1 MKKFTHEV
9 LSLLL
14 LSLSVASFNAA
25 AEGTLKVVT
34 DATFPPLEFVK
45 DGQMTGFDI
54 ELIKEVGK
62 RLDKKVELVQVDFKG
77 LIPSLVSGRAD
88 AAISGIYITEE
99 RAKVVD
105 FSDTYLAGGLVVLTR
120 QGNDAINSPADLA
133 GKSVS
138 AQIGTKSVAH
148 LKEHFPQ
155 TKIVEVEKNQQ
166 MFNLVSIGRVDAAVT
181 GKPAAFTYATERGG
195 VKILPEQLTT
205 EEYGI
210 AVRKGAGDLK
220 QQIDQAIEAM
230 KQDGTY
236 DELYQKWF
244 PAT

>member
-1 MKKFTHEV
+1 MKKLSHK
-9 LSLLL
+9 LLSSLLIT
-14 LSLSVASFNAA
+14 LSAASFNAS
-25 AEGTLKVVT
+25 AEGTLKAVT

-45 DGQMTGFDI
+45 DGEMTGFDI
-54 ELIKEVGK
+54 DLINEVAK
-62 RLDKKVELVQVDFKG
+62 RLDMTVDLVQVDFKG

-88 AAISGIYITEE
+88 IAISGIYITEE

-105 FSDTYLAGGLVVLTR
+105 FTNTYLAGGLVVLTQ
-120 QGNDAINSPADLA
+120 QGNEAINSPEDLA

-138 AQIGTKSVAH
+138 VQIGTKSVAY
-148 LKEHFPQ
+148 LKEHYPE
-155 TKIVEVEKNQQ
+155 TKLVEVEKNQQ

-195 VKILPEQLTT
+195 VKILPQQLTT
-205 EEYGI
+205 ENYGI
-210 AVRKGAGDLK
+210 AVRKDAGDLK
-220 QQIDQAIEAM
+220 AQIDQAIEAM